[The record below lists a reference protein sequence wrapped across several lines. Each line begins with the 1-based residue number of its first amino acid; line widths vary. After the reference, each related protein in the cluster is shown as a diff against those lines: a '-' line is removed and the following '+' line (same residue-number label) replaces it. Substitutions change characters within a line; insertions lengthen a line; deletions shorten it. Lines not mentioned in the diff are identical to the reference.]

1 VNIYIYFRIKFLS
14 SDKESGVHKIGFSI
28 IIKTTG
34 KEDRVIYEGFAPA
47 SISNV
52 LWFAYIHIALISFF
66 LVFSGGLRNKM

>member
-1 VNIYIYFRIKFLS
+1 MNIFINFRIKFIA

-28 IIKTTG
+28 TIKTTG

-52 LWFAYIHIALISFF
+52 LWFAYIQIAIMSSFF
-66 LVFSGGLRNKM
+66 RILG